1 MGSITKVS
9 GRPFRPGRSGNP
21 GGRPKVVRE
30 VQELARQHTPDVIN
44 ALVEVCNT
52 AVRHPSARVAAAI
65 ALLDR
70 AYGKPAQTIAAEVPP
85 RSIKHYTTEELEALL
100 TKHLERA
107 ADEDTEAPSRAH

>member
-1 MGSITKVS
+1 MGPTTKTR
-9 GRPFRPGRSGNP
+9 GRPFQPGRSGNP

-30 VQELARQHTPDVIN
+30 GQDLARQHTPDAIN

-52 AVRHPSARVAAAI
+52 AVRHPSARVAADV

-70 AYGKPAQTIAAEVPP
+70 AYGKPAQTVAPDVPP

-100 TKHLERA
+100 TEQLKRA
-107 ADEDTEAPSRAH
+107 ADEDTDASSRAH